1 MSLLFQIKKV
11 LRRADSIGDTIQ
23 HVKVQRKRWY
33 DDVLFQ
39 DDSIPPDDAPTWT
52 VSSTYIS
59 DNGNKEIGG
68 GVGNIQEE
76 GGDTRF
82 QELGEGSRKESG
94 DHFKLVLEGSGLTD
108 DQVQTGQ
115 TGQTGQ
121 MEGDRFH
128 LVLEGS
134 GLTDDQG
141 QTGQTEDQGRAKEKG
156 KSRISAIS
164 DILNH

>member
-1 MSLLFQIKKV
+1 V
-11 LRRADSIGDTIQ
+11 GDTIQ

-33 DDVLFQ
+33 DDVLFK

-59 DNGNKEIGG
+59 DGGNREIGG

-94 DHFKLVLEGSGLTD
+94 DRFKLVIEGSGLTD
-108 DQVQTGQ
+108 Y
-115 TGQTGQ
+115 
-121 MEGDRFH
+121 
-128 LVLEGS
+128 
-134 GLTDDQG
+134 QG
-141 QTGQTEDQGRAKEKG
+141 QTGQTEDQGRAKEKA
-156 KSRISAIS
+156 KSRTSAIS
-164 DILNH
+164 DILNN